1 VQVKEK
7 STEPLEPGR
16 KRFIDKLGLY
26 YENYGI
32 PRIGGRIIGLILTA
46 EAPVS
51 AEEIVGALAVS
62 RSSVS
67 TNIRLLQMAGF
78 LEVSP
83 GQAGRADC
91 FTLSGDAWLN
101 AITARIEG
109 FKYLKV
115 IAVQGL
121 SNPGAGESASKKVQE
136 MADWADAMIEG
147 HMHIKSQWMKRGEIK
162 ND

>member
-1 VQVKEK
+1 MKDKVA
-7 STEPLEPGR
+7 TPLEPGR
-16 KRFIDKLGLY
+16 QRFIDKMGLY

-32 PRIGGRIIGLILTA
+32 PRIGGRMIGLILTA

-51 AEEIVGALAVS
+51 AEEIAGALVVS

-78 LEVSP
+78 LEVFP

-101 AITARIEG
+101 SITARIEG
-109 FKYLKV
+109 FHNLKA
-115 IAVQGL
+115 IAAQGL
-121 SNPGAGESASKKVQE
+121 SNPGVGESASKKVQE
-136 MADWADAMIEG
+136 MSDWADTMIEG
-147 HMHIKSQWMKRGEIK
+147 HLQIRREWMKRREIK

>member
-1 VQVKEK
+1 MKEK
-7 STEPLEPGR
+7 TVEPLEPGR
-16 KRFIDKLGLY
+16 QRFIEKLGLY

-51 AEEIVGALAVS
+51 AEEIVRALSVS

-78 LEVSP
+78 LEVSLEQP
-83 GQAGRADC
+83 SRADC

-101 AITARIEG
+101 AITARVEG
-109 FKYLKV
+109 FKNLKA
-115 IAVQGL
+115 IAAQGL
-121 SNPGAGESASKKVQE
+121 SNPGAGESASKKMQE

-147 HMHIKSQWMKRGEIK
+147 HLHIQRKWMNLKGIK

>member
-1 VQVKEK
+1 MKEK
-7 STEPLEPGR
+7 SAELLEPGR
-16 KRFIDKLGLY
+16 QLFIDKLGLY

-46 EAPVS
+46 QAPVS
-51 AEEIVGALAVS
+51 AEEIVRALAVS

-83 GQAGRADC
+83 RQSGKADC

-109 FKYLKV
+109 FKNLKA
-115 IAVQGL
+115 IAAQRL
-121 SNPGAGESASKKVQE
+121 SNPDVGESASKKVQE

-147 HMHIKSQWMKRGEIK
+147 HLHIQRKWMKRREIK